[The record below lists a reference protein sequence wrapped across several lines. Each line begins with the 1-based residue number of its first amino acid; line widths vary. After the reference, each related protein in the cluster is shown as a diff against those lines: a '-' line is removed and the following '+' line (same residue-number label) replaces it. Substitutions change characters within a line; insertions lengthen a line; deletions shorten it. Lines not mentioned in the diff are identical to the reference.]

1 MLQLNNIEID
11 YSGRKIF
18 TNVNWHITPGAR
30 IGLCGENGA
39 GKSTLLKLLCGINSS
54 DKGDVIVAK
63 GTTFG
68 YLPQDGLHYSGNSL
82 FEEVRSACGDLLAMA
97 QEIEQL
103 EGKISASAAESDL
116 ERYAHLQDLYSQR
129 GGFTLETDIAKVL
142 HGLGF
147 AEDDWTKPCE
157 QFSGGWQMRIALA
170 RLLLQR
176 PNLLLLDEPT
186 NHLDLPARNWL
197 EKYLSSYPFAVV
209 LVSHDRYFMDQVVQ
223 RIVEVWNGA
232 LTEYPGNYTL
242 YLQERDR
249 RVAALRAAKQRQNE
263 EIERIEAFIN
273 RFRYQANKASQVQ
286 SRIRQLEKVERIK
299 VPPQRKKIAFT
310 FPQPSRGGKD
320 LLELHKAGQRYGE
333 HQVLENVDLIVS
345 RQERIALIGA
355 NGAGKST
362 LMRLLA
368 GIELPSSGERV
379 EGHNLELAY
388 FAQDQATTLN
398 PKNSVLEEITAKSP
412 VAMVPKLRDVLG
424 TFLFSGDD
432 VHKKVA
438 VLSGGERNRLALA
451 ILLLRPANLML
462 LDEPTNHLDLQSK
475 DVLLQAL
482 NSYAGT
488 LVFVSHDRYF
498 VDALATR
505 IIDVADGAITS
516 HPGNYADFL
525 RTQQQISDR
534 GQDAAGGGQHAEN
547 RVEHIAA
554 KNSATSPAADKEQR
568 KAEHAKRKEEQ
579 RQLRKL
585 QKQLL
590 KLENKIANSEQEG
603 SELENQLA
611 DPLVYQEHERFNA
624 LSQQHSDLTQALDE
638 MYNCWENLQ
647 LEIAA
652 LED

>member
-1 MLQLNNIEID
+1 MLQLNNVEID

-18 TNVNWHITPGAR
+18 NGVNWHILPNAR

-39 GKSTLLKLLCGINSS
+39 GKSTLLKLLCGLNSC

-68 YLPQDGLHYSGNSL
+68 YLPQDGLHYSGTTL
-82 FEEVRSACGDLLAMA
+82 FVEVRSACSELLAMA
-97 QEIEQL
+97 EEITRLEQ
-103 EGKISASAAESDL
+103 KISVSADEKDL
-116 ERYAHLQDLYSQR
+116 QRYANLQDMYGQG
-129 GGFTLETDIAKVL
+129 GGFTLEADIARVL

-147 AEDDWTKPCE
+147 SEEDWHKPCE

-197 EKYLSSYPFAVV
+197 ENYLSSYPFSVV

-223 RIVEVWNGA
+223 RIVEVWNGE

-249 RVAALRAAKQRQNE
+249 RVAALRAAKQRQDE
-263 EIERIEAFIN
+263 EIERVESFVN

-286 SRIRQLEKVERIK
+286 SRVRQLEKIVRIQI
-299 VPPQRKKIAFT
+299 PPLRKKISFT
-310 FPQPSRGGKD
+310 FPQPARGGKD
-320 LLELHKAGQRYGE
+320 LLELKQAGQCYGE
-333 HQVLENVDLIVS
+333 HQVLRDVDLTVT

-362 LMRLLA
+362 LMRMLA
-368 GIELPSSGERV
+368 GTEMPNAGARI

-388 FAQDQATTLN
+388 FAQDQAAILN
-398 PKNSVLEEITAKSP
+398 PDNTVLQEIIDKAP

-432 VHKKVA
+432 VHKRVT

-482 NSYAGT
+482 HGYTGT

-498 VDALATR
+498 VDSLATR
-505 IIDVADGAITS
+505 IIDVEGGGITS

-525 RTQQQISDR
+525 RSQQI
-534 GQDAAGGGQHAEN
+534 AGGSNHAEQ
-547 RVEHIAA
+547 RVEHSAA
-554 KNSATSPAADKEQR
+554 SVANAVDGSDKEQR
-568 KAEHAKRKEEQ
+568 KQDHAKRKEDQ
-579 RQLRKL
+579 RLLRKL
-585 QKQLL
+585 EKQLHQ
-590 KLENKIANSEQEG
+590 LEGEVEHHEQQNAAL
-603 SELENQLA
+603 ELELA
-611 DPLVYQEHERFNA
+611 DPAIYQEHERFNE
-624 LSQQHSDLTQALDE
+624 LSKQHSVLTQTLEQQYAR
-638 MYNCWENLQ
+638 WEQLQ
-647 LEIAA
+647 LELAE